1 MNKQNKPDKQDKP
14 ERNGSGKNKDSI
26 VSVGETNSEGFNREC
41 GDVKI
46 YGDGKTCG
54 DRKTCGEVKTCGS
67 YKLLKNSNLKEEK
80 PKDII
85 ETEELLISIY
95 LHMKA
100 GKRAYELRNDRK
112 KALEFMEK
120 EGGYE
125 KCLLE
130 AELHL
135 EYCRENGIGI
145 MSFRNEYLG
154 KLEGEFSPTVL
165 YYRGD
170 PSVLDSFTVGFAGSR
185 NASSYGLKSVR
196 KILEELNERKIVTV
210 SGGARG
216 IDSACHRASM
226 DIGIKTVCVLGGGI
240 LKPYP
245 PENESLFRKI
255 SDEGGLILSE
265 YPPLMSPR
273 RYFFPERNRILA
285 GLSDILIV
293 PEASSESGSLHTAGF
308 AEESGRRVITLPHDI
323 TRDTGKGCLEL
334 IASGADILSDYSDIR
349 LFIP

>member
-1 MNKQNKPDKQDKP
+1 VIFLNKQNKPEKP
-14 ERNGSGKNKDSI
+14 GKPARNFTGKNTDSF
-26 VSVGETNSEGFNREC
+26 VSNEENNSEGFNREY
-41 GDVKI
+41 GDLKTC
-46 YGDGKTCG
+46 GDGKTCG
-54 DRKTCGEVKTCGS
+54 F

-80 PKDII
+80 PEDSI
-85 ETEELLISIY
+85 ETEELLIFIY
-95 LHMKA
+95 LHLKA
-100 GKRAYELRNDRK
+100 GKKAYELRNDRVK
-112 KALEFMEK
+112 ILEFMEK
-120 EGGYE
+120 EEGYE
-125 KCLLE
+125 KCLLK

-145 MSFRNEYLG
+145 MSFQNEFLG
-154 KLEGEFSPTVL
+154 KLKGEFSPTVL

-196 KILEELNERKIVTV
+196 KILEEVNGREIITV

-226 DIGIKTVCVLGGGI
+226 DNGIKTVCVLGGGI

-245 PENESLFRKI
+245 PENADLFRKI

-308 AEESGRRVITLPHDI
+308 AEESGRRVITIPHDI